1 MSNERRFAL
10 FVALMFAWLLGFPY
24 LLQMLGLA
32 PPPPK
37 PKPKPD
43 AVATEKSE
51 PGAKKIAEAKKDG
64 RGELKAAEG
73 AAASEG
79 EAEPGDEGET
89 ATAGEAPKTEIPL
102 VDRAELVM
110 GSLSDK
116 SPDGYRYELQL
127 NQKGAGVDSFT
138 SSRYEAEFETR
149 KNPHQP
155 LRLISR
161 DRELIWPPSLALTLS
176 PPDALPRATPPD
188 LREKLEEIDPNT
200 PVTEDLLDAQ
210 LWEVVRDDQGRAVRP
225 ASRAAAGDRPAVEGQ
240 EVVFRVTA
248 DNGVI
253 VTKTFRVW
261 KDSDGFE
268 VELRFDSPDKERK
281 FAYNLLG
288 PHGIPIEGEWYTGT
302 FREVYFGTINQ
313 GATEVVTYSSYDI
326 AKAVDKTI
334 NSTALPLRFAGLE
347 NQYFATLLAPVPP
360 PTGQDDR
367 LDRETTA
374 IVLNRDPEALQK
386 SGVAVRISSKPIAV
400 GPNVSVTHV
409 YNVFAGPKTTEAL
422 TPYGAEVLATYRKS
436 WIPGAPWI
444 ARVLITPTLSFTY
457 GITEMVG
464 RALGGT
470 RGNYG
475 IAIIMLTLIVR
486 MLMFPLSRKQALMA
500 QRSQELQPFLKEI
513 QTKYKDDK
521 ERLTRETF
529 ALYKKHGV
537 NPVSG
542 CLPAL
547 VQLPIFVGLWQALN
561 VSVPLRQAT
570 FLWVNDLA
578 APDMLFKFP
587 FDVILLGHWFN
598 LLPIIVVALM
608 LVQTKLF
615 SPPATT
621 PEAEMQQKTMKY
633 MMIFM
638 GVMFYKVPAGLSLY
652 FITSSLWSIC
662 ERLLLPKITHSTPD
676 ADADAAT
683 EAIAE
688 KADAPR
694 RSGGGGGQ
702 GRPAPEP
709 SKPPGRFAQFW
720 TKVMEEARK
729 DPTYRNMLDER
740 EGKDKGKGGSNGP
753 DDRRDR
759 GRPRAKPGKR

>member
-32 PPPPK
+32 PPPPP
-37 PKPKPD
+37 PKIQPPAAAAVEKD
-43 AVATEKSE
+43 EAAVADAGKA
-51 PGAKKIAEAKKDG
+51 GATKPAEAVVKADG
-64 RGELKAAEG
+64 EAEG
-73 AAASEG
+73 EGEG
-79 EAEPGDEGET
+79 EAKPEDS
-89 ATAGEAPKTEIPL
+89 KREIPL
-102 VDRAELVM
+102 VDRDELVM
-110 GSLSDK
+110 GSLTDK
-116 SPDGYRYELQL
+116 APDGYRYELQL

-138 SSRYEAEFETR
+138 SSRFEADFEAR
-149 KNPHQP
+149 KNPHLP
-155 LRLISR
+155 LRLMSR
-161 DRELIWPPSLALTLS
+161 DRDLTWPPSLALTLS
-176 PPDALPRATPPD
+176 PPDATPRVSPPD
-188 LREKLEEIDPNT
+188 FRERMGELDADALS
-200 PVTEDLLDAQ
+200 TEDLLDAQ

-225 ASRAAAGDRPAVEGQ
+225 ISQPAGGDKPALEGQ
-240 EVVFRVTA
+240 ELVFRVTA

-261 KDSDGFE
+261 KNSDGFE
-268 VELRFDSPDKERK
+268 VELGFDSPDQERA
-281 FAYNLLG
+281 FSYNLFG

-302 FREVYFGTINQ
+302 FRDVFFGTVNG
-313 GATEVVTYSSYDI
+313 GATEVVTYSSYEV
-326 AKAVDKTI
+326 AKTADRII
-334 NSTALPLRFAGLE
+334 NSTALPLRFAGVE
-347 NQYFATLLAPVPP
+347 NQYFAILVAPVPP
-360 PTGQDDR
+360 PTSQDDR
-367 LDRETTA
+367 RDRETRA
-374 IVLNRDPEALQK
+374 VVLNRDVESLQK
-386 SGVAVRISSKPIAV
+386 SDVGVRISSKPLVV
-400 GPNVSVTHV
+400 GPNVSATHV
-409 YNVFAGPKTTEAL
+409 YHVFAGPKTTEAL
-422 TPYGAEVLATYRKS
+422 APYGAEALATYRHS

-464 RALGGT
+464 RAFGGE

-486 MLMFPLSRKQALMA
+486 SLMFPLSRKQALMA
-500 QRSQELQPFLKEI
+500 QRSQQLQPFLKEL

-570 FLWVNDLA
+570 FLWINDLA
-578 APDMLFKFP
+578 APDMLFQLP
-587 FDVILLGHWFN
+587 FDIMFLGRWFN
-598 LLPIIVVALM
+598 LLPIIVVVLM

-615 SPPATT
+615 SPPPTT

-662 ERLLLPKITHSTPD
+662 ERLLLPKITHATPD

-683 EAIAE
+683 EAVAE
-688 KADAPR
+688 KAEAPPKN
-694 RSGGGGGQ
+694 GGGRGKPGSTST
-702 GRPAPEP
+702 PAP
-709 SKPPGRFAQFW
+709 SKPRGRIAQFW
-720 TKVMEEARK
+720 TKVLEEARK
-729 DPTYRNMLDER
+729 DPTYRKMLEER
-740 EGKDKGKGGSNGP
+740 EGKEKGKGSSNGP

-759 GRPRAKPGKR
+759 GRPRARPGKR

>member
-37 PKPKPD
+37 PKPKPGV
-43 AVATEKSE
+43 VATEKNEKGE
-51 PGAKKIAEAKKDG
+51 PAKPDALAKTEGDREAKPAEA
-64 RGELKAAEG
+64 RAEG
-73 AAASEG
+73 EG
-79 EAEPGDEGET
+79 EAAPKPET
-89 ATAGEAPKTEIPL
+89 PKTEIPL

-138 SSRYEAEFETR
+138 SSRFEAEFVTR
-149 KNPHQP
+149 KNPHRP
-155 LRLISR
+155 LRLMSR
-161 DRELIWPPSLALTLS
+161 DRELLWPPSLAVTLS
-176 PPDALPRATPPD
+176 PPDALVHATPPD
-188 LREKLEEIDPNT
+188 LRGKLEGINPEAPE
-200 PVTEDLLDAQ
+200 TEDLLDAQ

-225 ASRAAAGDRPAVEGQ
+225 VSRAAEGDRPALEGQ
-240 EVVFRVTA
+240 ELVFRVTA
-248 DNGVI
+248 DNGVV
-253 VTKTFRVW
+253 VTKTFRAW

-268 VELRFDSPDKERK
+268 VDLRFDSPDKERR

-302 FREVYFGTINQ
+302 FRDVYFGTVNK
-313 GATEVVTYSSYDI
+313 GSTEVVTYSAHDI
-326 AKAVDKTI
+326 AKSLEKTI

-347 NQYFATLLAPVPP
+347 NQYFATLVAPVPP

-367 LDRETTA
+367 RDRETTA
-374 IVLNRDPEALQK
+374 IVLHRDAQALQ
-386 SGVAVRISSKPIAV
+386 SSDVGIRISSKPIAV
-400 GPNVSVTHV
+400 GPNVSVTHR

-422 TPYGAEVLATYRKS
+422 APYGAEALATYRKS

-457 GITEMVG
+457 GLTEMVG

-547 VQLPIFVGLWQALN
+547 IQLPIFVGLWQALN
-561 VSVPLRQAT
+561 VSVPLRQAP
-570 FLWVNDLA
+570 FLWINDLA
-578 APDMLFKFP
+578 APDMLFQFP
-587 FDVILLGHWFN
+587 FDVVLLGRWFN

-615 SPPATT
+615 SPPPTT
-621 PEAEMQQKTMKY
+621 PEAETQQKMMKY

-662 ERLLLPKITHSTPD
+662 ERLLLPKITHSTAD

-683 EAIAE
+683 EDIAH
-688 KADAPR
+688 KPR
-694 RSGGGGGQ
+694 RPRGDGDGGSPA
-702 GRPAPEP
+702 RPSSPPPPE
-709 SKPPGRFAQFW
+709 KPPGRFAQFW
-720 TKVMEEARK
+720 TKVLEEARK
-729 DPTYRNMLDER
+729 DPTYRKMIEER
-740 EGKDKGKGGSNGP
+740 EGKDGDKGKGGSNGP
-753 DDRRDR
+753 GDRRDR